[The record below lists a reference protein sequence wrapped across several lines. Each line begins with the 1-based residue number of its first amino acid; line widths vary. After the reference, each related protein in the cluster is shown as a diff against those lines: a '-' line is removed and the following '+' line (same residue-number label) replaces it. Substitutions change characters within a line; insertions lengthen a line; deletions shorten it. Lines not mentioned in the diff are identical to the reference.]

1 MQQMQLGNGLVQL
14 LATLQR
20 TEYLKND
27 RQKKR
32 VLTNEDGENRRNE
45 FAIDDGKKSQNQSCI
60 NSNNLEWN

>member
-32 VLTNEDGENRRNE
+32 VLTNEDGE
-45 FAIDDGKKSQNQSCI
+45 FAIDDGLVITSSGTEGD
-60 NSNNLEWN
+60 L